1 MTDSSEQTPLPCE
14 SVENRLLELVYGEL
28 SEREARDVRAHVSGC
43 EGCGRSLTR
52 LEGGRALARKMEP
65 VEPRADLLEAV
76 RAAARAKAA
85 ETVARASA
93 PAEAPAAVAERRPR
107 PSEAPAERGWWSEL
121 LRWLGSMAMG
131 PQVAM
136 ATLLMLMIGI
146 GLWSL
151 PALRGRNERAS
162 TDAVVEPDPAGE
174 VGPSRA
180 LEPAEPLAFDFD
192 PRTRRLAPVGE
203 EVEAPAPEAPVAPT
217 RPGVAPVTTADRR
230 TTTTTPA
237 REAPEQQAVAA
248 RQPRPAG
255 RVESEP
261 LAGIE
266 QDLAPGEAVGS
277 VVDGPLPEPRAEGTT
292 SSSAYAATEAE
303 RPPVVAPT
311 APPPATSAP
320 DRYEARDEVPRP
332 EPDSDAMLADALH
345 RQAQAASRQGAYAE
359 CVRQYQS
366 LLSRYPRYS
375 DAGRALLDLAECQRR
390 SGRIADAQRSLE
402 RAQAIPSV
410 RADATRELTRMRME
424 QRAAEPPAAT
434 TSSDSP

>member
-1 MTDSSEQTPLPCE
+1 MPCE
-14 SVENRLLELVYGEL
+14 SVEDRLLELVYGEL
-28 SEREARDVRAHVSGC
+28 PDREARDVRAHVSGC
-43 EGCGRSLTR
+43 EGCGRSLAR

-65 VEPRADLLEAV
+65 VEPRADLLDAV

-85 ETVARASA
+85 ETVARVSA
-93 PAEAPAAVAERRPR
+93 PAEAPAAAAAQRRPR
-107 PSEAPAERGWWSEL
+107 ASEAPAERGWWTDL

-162 TDAVVEPDPAGE
+162 TDALVEPDPAGE

-203 EVEAPAPEAPVAPT
+203 VVEPEVAEPAAPAPTT
-217 RPGVAPVTTADRR
+217 RPGVAPVVPVERR
-230 TTTTTPA
+230 TTTT
-237 REAPEQQAVAA
+237 REAPEQQLAA
-248 RQPRPAG
+248 RSQ

-266 QDLAPGEAVGS
+266 QDVAPGEAVGA

-292 SSSAYAATEAE
+292 SAYAATEAE
-303 RPPVVAPT
+303 RAPAVAPS
-311 APPPATSAP
+311 APPPATTTP
-320 DRYEARDEVPRP
+320 RYESRDEVPRP
-332 EPDSDAMLADALH
+332 DPDSDAMLAEALH
-345 RQAQAASRQGAYAE
+345 RQAQASARQGAYGE

-366 LLSRYPRYS
+366 LLSRHPRYA
-375 DAGRALLDLAECQRR
+375 DAGRAWLELAECQRR
-390 SGRIADAQRSLE
+390 SGRVADAQRSLE
-402 RAQAIPSV
+402 RAQTIPSV
-410 RADATRELTRMRME
+410 RADATRELSRMRIE
-424 QRAAEPPAAT
+424 ERAVEAAPATA
-434 TSSDSP
+434 SDSP